1 MGLDLQRPDVATASL
16 PDAAAELRRALCGR
30 PPSIPSRY
38 FYDDRGSAL
47 FDEITR
53 LPEYYPTRTEQA
65 LLERLAPGIVDTLRP
80 AEVAELGAGT
90 SRKTRI
96 LIDAAAQAG
105 TLRSI
110 RLLDVNAGVL
120 EASRRRLERAWP
132 GVAVHTVVG
141 DFLQPGQL
149 GRFPG
154 RLLLFLGS
162 TIGNLAP
169 AEARTFLRRARSVL
183 GPRDAF
189 LVGFDLVKDTRVLEA
204 AYNDG
209 AGVTAAFNRN
219 ILASVNATFD
229 GDFDPAAFDHVAFFD
244 ARNSWIEMR
253 LRARHR
259 VQVRLGALDLDLRL
273 AEGDEI
279 RTEISCKY
287 TRATVARLL
296 AGSGLRLER
305 WDTDPEGL
313 FALALLRPEA
323 R

>member
-1 MGLDLQRPDVATASL
+1 MGLDLQCPELATGPSPDE
-16 PDAAAELRRALCGR
+16 AAEVRRALRGQ

-38 FYDDRGSAL
+38 LYDDTGSAL
-47 FDEITR
+47 FEEITR

-65 LLERLAPGIVDTLRP
+65 LLERLAPGLVATLQPR
-80 AEVAELGAGT
+80 ELAELGAGT

-96 LIDAAAQAG
+96 LIDAAARAG
-105 TLRSI
+105 TLRSV

-120 EASRRRLERAWP
+120 ESSRRRLARELP

-149 GRFPG
+149 GRVPG

-189 LVGFDLVKDTRVLEA
+189 LVGFDLVKDTRVLEE

-219 ILASVNATFD
+219 ILSSLNDTFD
-229 GDFDPAAFDHVAFFD
+229 GDFDPATFEHVAFFD
-244 ARNSWIEMR
+244 RQRSWIEMR
-253 LRARHR
+253 LRAQQPTR
-259 VQVRLGALDLDLRL
+259 VRLAALDLDLQL
-273 AEGDEI
+273 AAGDEI

-287 TRATVARLL
+287 TRASVKRLL
-296 AGSGLRLER
+296 AGSGLVLER
-305 WDTDPEGL
+305 WDTDPDAL
-313 FALALLRPEA
+313 FALALLRPGT